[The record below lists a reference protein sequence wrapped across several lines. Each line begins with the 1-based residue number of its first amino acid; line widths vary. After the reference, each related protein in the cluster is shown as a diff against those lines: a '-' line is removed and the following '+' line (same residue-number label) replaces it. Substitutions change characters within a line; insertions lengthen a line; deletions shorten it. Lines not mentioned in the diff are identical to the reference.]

1 MDTTTSATAV
11 RISFIAL
18 SLLLSWRLWRFTI
31 RPRLHPDEPKELPYW
46 IPFIGHVFSFFV
58 DFNGA
63 IEKGRKHFSPS
74 RDPFAMTVAGQTIYV
89 LTSPDDI
96 SGVWKNSKT
105 ISIDP
110 ITMDMYILGGI
121 SGKSREVMF
130 HQHPTARYNE
140 GTGRPL
146 TPTQMAIELHHQQ
159 LHAGL
164 KLDSLLQDKVIPS
177 CFKKLDMADAM
188 NTAILSRSED
198 SVIISLHDLCVDIF
212 VTEVTQAYFGPA
224 LLQKSPNLISAFL
237 NWEYC
242 SWKFLFMLP
251 DILARDMTKTK
262 RTIIEAFAN
271 YYRQPRTRRPGSIYF
286 VDSLEDML
294 AEVGLTTDEMGKFT
308 LLHYWA
314 VVGNLY
320 KLTFWLM
327 SHLGQNPGVL
337 DQIREEVS
345 PAVHG
350 ERIDEAYLLERCPKL
365 SSVISETLRLTV
377 TSALARVI
385 LEPTAVGGKLLKPG
399 TKIMLS
405 IRELHYD
412 AEVWGTKSDALDAN
426 RFIDNPKMSKSPS
439 YRPWGGGHT
448 LCPGRL
454 FARRSANAFV
464 AILLTKYD
472 VAVEST
478 TFPRADGGRP
488 SPGIVTLGQGEDL
501 KVRLIPRN
509 SV

>member
-1 MDTTTSATAV
+1 MAV
-11 RISFIAL
+11 
-18 SLLLSWRLWRFTI
+18 
-31 RPRLHPDEPKELPYW
+31 
-46 IPFIGHVFSFFV
+46 IGHVFSFFV

-242 SWKFLFMLP
+242 GWKFLFMLP

-314 VVGNLY
+314 
-320 KLTFWLM
+320 
-327 SHLGQNPGVL
+327 
-337 DQIREEVS
+337 
-345 PAVHG
+345 
-350 ERIDEAYLLERCPKL
+350 
-365 SSVISETLRLTV
+365 
-377 TSALARVI
+377 
-385 LEPTAVGGKLLKPG
+385 
-399 TKIMLS
+399 
-405 IRELHYD
+405 
-412 AEVWGTKSDALDAN
+412 
-426 RFIDNPKMSKSPS
+426 
-439 YRPWGGGHT
+439 
-448 LCPGRL
+448 
-454 FARRSANAFV
+454 
-464 AILLTKYD
+464 
-472 VAVEST
+472 
-478 TFPRADGGRP
+478 
-488 SPGIVTLGQGEDL
+488 
-501 KVRLIPRN
+501 
-509 SV
+509 